1 MIVNSLIS
9 DTVPS
14 VKSTDLATRAL
25 DWMGEFKLSQLP
37 IVDEGRYIGMVTED
51 ELLDMGELESSVGD
65 LRNHLWESTY
75 IYEGNHIYD
84 AIEIMN
90 KFNLEVL
97 PVLDD
102 EGRFM
107 GVVTIRDLVQSMGRL
122 FAVHEPGGILVL
134 EIPQNSYVPSEIGRI
149 AESAD
154 AKVLSLYLSQ
164 DPQHNLLVTL
174 KLNIEDLSRVV
185 ATFERFKYK
194 VVRTYHKASY
204 RDDLQRNYEALLKY
218 LDI

>member
-1 MIVNSLIS
+1 MIVNALIS

-14 VKSTDLATRAL
+14 VKPSDLGTRAL

-37 IVDEGRYIGMVTED
+37 IVDGRNYVGIVTED
-51 ELLDMGELESSVGD
+51 DLLDASDLDQPVGQ
-65 LRNHLWESTY
+65 LHLNPWESTY
-75 IYEGNHIYD
+75 IYQGNHIYD

-90 KFNLEVL
+90 KFKLEVL
-97 PVLDD
+97 PVLDE
-102 EGRFM
+102 EGHFL
-107 GVVTIRDLVQSMGRL
+107 GVVTIRDLLQYLGHL

-164 DPQHNLLVTL
+164 DEQRNLLATL

-185 ATFERFKYK
+185 AAFERFKYK
-194 VVRTYHKASY
+194 VVRTYHKAAH

>member
-1 MIVNSLIS
+1 MIVNALIS

-37 IVDEGRYIGMVTED
+37 IVDDGKYVGLVTED
-51 ELLDMGELESSVGD
+51 DLLDASDLESPVGA
-65 LRNHLWESTY
+65 LRLQLWESTY
-75 IYEGNHIYD
+75 IFQGNHVYD

-90 KFNLEVL
+90 KFKLEVL
-97 PVLDD
+97 PVLDE
-102 EGRFM
+102 EGNFL
-107 GVVTIRDLVQSMGRL
+107 GVVTIRDLLQYLGRM

-164 DPQHNLLVTL
+164 DPQYNLLVTL
-174 KLNIEDLSRVV
+174 KLNIEDLSGVV
-185 ATFERFKYK
+185 AAFERFKYK
-194 VVRTYHKASY
+194 VIRTYHKAAN
-204 RDDLQRNYEALLKY
+204 RDDLKRNYEALLKY